1 MKSFRLTTDTDLFS
15 YEFYLDGSMQIQ
27 VQASGYISSAYAGD
41 DEYYGYRVHDQ
52 ISGAP
57 HDHVINFKA
66 DFDILGEQNTL
77 QLAEFVPVT
86 KEYVWSDTPRE
97 TFHIER
103 SFVESEDDGRMNWSS
118 RGATQYNVINTD
130 RKNRFGEYRGYRIAA
145 SGPTAHLTT
154 PRSSNLREAIH
165 PFTFDLAVTRRKD
178 EELKS
183 AHHYNGLDVHEPMVN
198 FADFFDGESLLQE
211 DLVLWFNLGMHHLP
225 TSGDVP
231 NTLFNIAHTS
241 VQIIPVNFHE
251 RDPSLETQH
260 RVRIDLNETTGL
272 VDNVE
277 LFGQEAEECS
287 VVIEGQLE
295 GLMNY
300 GQA

>member
-1 MKSFRLTTDTDLFS
+1 M
-15 YEFYLDGSMQIQ
+15 
-27 VQASGYISSAYAGD
+27 QASGYISSAYAGD
-41 DEYYGYRVHDQ
+41 DEYYGYHVHDH

-66 DFDILGEQNTL
+66 DFDILGEKNTL
-77 QLAEFVPVT
+77 QLAEFMPVT

-103 SFVESEDDGRMNWSS
+103 SFVESEDDGRMTWNA
-118 RGATQYNVINTD
+118 RAPTQYNVINTD
-130 RKNRFGEYRGYRIAA
+130 QRNRFGEYRGYRITA
-145 SGPTAHLTT
+145 SGPTAHSTAK
-154 PRSSNLREAIH
+154 RSSNLRETIH

-183 AHHYNGLDVHEPMVN
+183 AHHYNALDVHEPMIN
-198 FADFFDGESLLQE
+198 FKDFFDGESLLQE

-225 TSGDVP
+225 SSADVP
-231 NTLFNIAHTS
+231 NTLFNIAHSS

-260 RVRIDLNETTGL
+260 RVRIDLNATTGSVES
-272 VDNVE
+272 VD
-277 LFGQEAEECS
+277 LFGQAPGGCD
-287 VVIEGQLE
+287 VTVGGQLE
-295 GLMNY
+295 DLMAY